1 MLLQIA
7 QLSFLPGMSNAPLY
21 VCITS
26 LSVDAHPGC
35 SHVCITSLSVDAHPG
50 CSHVLAII
58 GSAAVNTG
66 GARTFS
72 S

>member
-35 SHVCITSLSVDAHPG
+35 SHV
-50 CSHVLAII
+50 LAII